1 MSAVTTYSQ
10 LLQSLSDQEE
20 KDGEIVGKITSS
32 ADSLDLLNQASKL
45 ELCLDSVRVLENEG
59 VEIAKK
65 TISTLDEKTYGYFIE
80 VRLYND
86 ISKNDYYI
94 GKNWNSLL
102 SHDKYITR
110 CPKEILFTDEGENTD
125 KTENKRENLAL
136 INELCKLITLVQHRR
151 IGSECIIYLR
161 EMLSIKLQISQN
173 ALEHKIPFSNIDI
186 IIDESIHKETKS
198 LLLKENLISFLRE
211 APEEGRLE
219 FLIENFGVFTSH
231 LVLSYE
237 KFIAN
242 YSFDKL
248 RKEYLEKK
256 SEYIRKINDAYDNV
270 ALKLLGLPATVWIS
284 LTQLGS
290 EANSPETF
298 IKDLGVLIASIFVS
312 FFVLASLFSQF
323 PLLNSLKDEYQGLF
337 NRLDE
342 STNSDNA
349 EIKKSISDLDTRRRI
364 ITVKLALSII
374 ATICSFILIVVL
386 FASGV

>member
-1 MSAVTTYSQ
+1 
-10 LLQSLSDQEE
+10 
-20 KDGEIVGKITSS
+20 
-32 ADSLDLLNQASKL
+32 
-45 ELCLDSVRVLENEG
+45 
-59 VEIAKK
+59 
-65 TISTLDEKTYGYFIE
+65 
-80 VRLYND
+80 
-86 ISKNDYYI
+86 
-94 GKNWNSLL
+94 
-102 SHDKYITR
+102 
-110 CPKEILFTDEGENTD
+110 
-125 KTENKRENLAL
+125 
-136 INELCKLITLVQHRR
+136 
-151 IGSECIIYLR
+151 
-161 EMLSIKLQISQN
+161 MLSIKLQISPN

-186 IIDESIHKETKS
+186 ITDESIHKETKS

-211 APEEGRLE
+211 APEESRLD
-219 FLIENFGVFTSH
+219 FLIENFGVFASQI
-231 LVLSYE
+231 VISYE

-290 EANSPETF
+290 EANSPESL
-298 IKDLGVLIASIFVS
+298 IKDLGVLIATVFVS

-323 PLLNSLKDEYQGLF
+323 PLLNSLKEEYQGLF

-364 ITVKLALSII
+364 TMVKLAVSIT
-374 ATICSFILIVVL
+374 ATICSFIFIVVL

>member
-1 MSAVTTYSQ
+1 MNAVTTYSK
-10 LLQSLSDQEE
+10 LLQALSDQEE

-32 ADSLDLLNQASKL
+32 PDSLDLLNQASKL
-45 ELCLDSVRVLENEG
+45 ELCLDSVRVLEIEG
-59 VEIAKK
+59 EEIAKK
-65 TISTLDEKTYGYFIE
+65 TISSLNDKTYSYFIE
-80 VRLYND
+80 VRLHND
-86 ISKNDYYI
+86 ISNNDYYI
-94 GKNWNSLL
+94 GKNWSSLL

-110 CPKEILFTDEGENTD
+110 CPKEILFTDQSESTE
-125 KTENKRENLAL
+125 KTENKRENLTL
-136 INELCKLITLVQHRR
+136 INKLCRLITLVQHRR

-161 EMLSIKLQISQN
+161 EMLSIKLQISPN

-186 IIDESIHKETKS
+186 ITDESIHKETKS

-211 APEEGRLE
+211 APEESRLD
-219 FLIENFGVFTSH
+219 FLIENFGVFASQI
-231 LVLSYE
+231 VISYE

-290 EANSPETF
+290 EANSPESL
-298 IKDLGVLIASIFVS
+298 IKDLGVLIATVFVS

-323 PLLNSLKDEYQGLF
+323 PLLNSLKEEYQGLF

-364 ITVKLALSII
+364 TMVKLAVSIT
-374 ATICSFILIVVL
+374 ATICSFIFIVVL